1 MMQNGTDKKRGAV
14 LCAAVIV
21 GLLAIVLAV
30 FLAPVLGAMY
40 EEAIVAGILLV
51 YALVIIAV
59 IAGVIFALRERIREI
74 EGGEEEDAK
83 KY

>member
-1 MMQNGTDKKRGAV
+1 MQKGTDKKRAAII
-14 LCAAVIV
+14 CAAVIV

-30 FLAPVLGAMY
+30 FMVPVLGAMY
-40 EEAIVAGILLV
+40 EGLVVAGVMAVYGLMIVA
-51 YALVIIAV
+51 VIV
-59 IAGVIFALRERIREI
+59 GVLAALRERLKEI